1 MLSRRL
7 AEVGG
12 RGGADVR
19 TFNCGIIFIDE
30 VTLDQLDGQAG
41 FSYTTTAYHYELV
54 LSQEL

>member
-1 MLSRRL
+1 MLSQRL

-12 RGGADVR
+12 RGRGSVQ
-19 TFNCGIIFIDE
+19 TFNCGVIFIDE

-41 FSYTTTAYHYELV
+41 FSYTTAAYHYELV